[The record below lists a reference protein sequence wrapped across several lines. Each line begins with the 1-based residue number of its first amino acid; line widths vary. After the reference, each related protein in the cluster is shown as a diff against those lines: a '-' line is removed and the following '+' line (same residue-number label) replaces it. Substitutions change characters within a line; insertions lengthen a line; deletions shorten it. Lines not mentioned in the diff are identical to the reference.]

1 MCNDVLS
8 NLVIKKVLSVNTIFS
23 DKGANAKKINRPCW
37 AIILKFEGETE
48 YKCGG
53 KTLISNN
60 ENIVI
65 LPKGSSYEWVCK
77 KAGRF
82 FTVEFSCDLCCW
94 EIMSFPISSNEKII
108 KAFKQLEYKLIA
120 KSPFYKLEAT
130 KLTYDILLNI
140 LSSTAKSYLPK
151 DKRDKIQVALDFM
164 AENYASSITNDSLA
178 ALTPFSTVYFRKLF
192 TEMTGLSPMVY
203 LRNIRINK
211 AKQML
216 KSDYGSISDI
226 AVSLGYSNIY
236 EFSRTFKKHTGL
248 SPTEYLKSNVL

>member
-1 MCNDVLS
+1 MSKELLA
-8 NLVIKKVLSVNTIFS
+8 NLVVKRVLSVNTIFS
-23 DKGANAKKINRPCW
+23 DTGKSAKREKRANW
-37 AIILKFEGETE
+37 AIILKYEGETE
-48 YKCGG
+48 YKSGG
-53 KTLISNN
+53 KTFISNN
-60 ENIVI
+60 ENAIL
-65 LPKGSSYEWVCK
+65 LPKGSNYEWQCK

-82 FTVEFSCDLCCW
+82 YTVEFASDLTCD
-94 EIMSFPISSNEKII
+94 EIFSFPVSSYEKLI
-108 KAFKQLEYKLIA
+108 KSFKQIEYKLIT
-120 KSPFYKLEAT
+120 KNQFYKLETAR
-130 KLTYDILLNI
+130 LTYDLL
-140 LSSTAKSYLPK
+140 LSLLLTSAKSYVPK
-151 DKRDKIQVALDFM
+151 DKRDKIQIALDFM
-164 AENYASSITNDSLA
+164 AENYASDITNDSLA

-248 SPTEYLKSNVL
+248 SPTEYLKSNIL

>member
-1 MCNDVLS
+1 MAYDFLS
-8 NLVIKKVLSVNTIFS
+8 NLVIKKVLSVNTIFG
-23 DKGANAKKINRPCW
+23 DKGASGKREKRANW
-37 AIILKFEGETE
+37 AIILKYEGETE
-48 YKCGG
+48 YKSGG
-53 KTLISNN
+53 KTFISNN

-65 LPKGSSYEWVCK
+65 LPKGSYYQWVCK

-82 FTVEFSCDLCCW
+82 FTVDFSCDLSCD

-120 KSPFYKLEAT
+120 KNRFYKIEAI
-130 KLTYDILLNI
+130 KLTYDIILTI
-140 LSSTAKSYLPK
+140 LSLSAKSYLPK
-151 DKRDKIQVALDFM
+151 DKREKIQIALDFM
-164 AENYASSITNDSLA
+164 AENYSSNITNDTLA
-178 ALTPFSTVYFRKLF
+178 SLTPYSTVYFRKLF

-203 LRNIRINK
+203 LRTIRINK

-216 KSDYGSISDI
+216 KSDYGSISNI

-248 SPTEYLKSNVL
+248 SPTDYLKSNVL

>member
-1 MCNDVLS
+1 MPSDILS
-8 NLVIKKVLSVNTIFS
+8 NLVIKRVLSVNTIYS
-23 DKGANAKKINRPCW
+23 EKGASAKRSDRKSW
-37 AIILKFEGETE
+37 AVLLKYEGETE
-48 YKCGG
+48 YKSGG
-53 KTLISNN
+53 KTFISNG
-60 ENIVI
+60 ENII
-65 LPKGSSYEWVCK
+65 LLPKGSSYEWVCK

-82 FTVEFSCDLCCW
+82 FTVEFSCDLSSD

-108 KAFKQLEYKLIA
+108 KAFKQLEYTLIT
-120 KSPFYKLEAT
+120 KNRFYKVEAI
-130 KLTYDILLNI
+130 KLTYDIILNL
-140 LSSTAKSYLPK
+140 LSSSAKSYMPK
-151 DKRDKIQVALDFM
+151 DKRDKIQVALNFM
-164 AENYASSITNDSLA
+164 AENYYTNITNDSLA

-203 LRNIRINK
+203 LRTIRINK